1 MKKLFF
7 ISIIFLFNIV
17 LLEGLLRVYLV
28 VKYESPLIVYRKFG
42 YDRHPL
48 MGFEVMPNISD
59 QYFPSVATK
68 FSSNSVGLRG
78 SREYGPKEKNEIRV
92 GIMGGSSVFG
102 FGATDDSKT
111 LSQQLENELSRL
123 NPDVK
128 WTVIN
133 GGNPAYVSYQVMARL
148 QLRMIELEPDVMLFY
163 MGWNDM
169 FMGFPHLMGRNRFL
183 KDLIVYDMDSWQSFI
198 SNFNKANYP
207 VAGLNELA
215 ISLFSKR
222 VFMRLFPK
230 KTVFDDVVKVLPNDE
245 VEPSVK
251 ENKVENNGVAMNY
264 CISGEDFPEVT
275 GMLKDNLTSIAG
287 ICHAHG
293 IKCNL
298 SSLVSDVN
306 LYGNDRESLNKAIKE
321 VADKQ
326 KATFIDSDSYIKSL
340 NAKGINNPVDKYHL
354 TDKGNEVLAKYWA
367 PIILKQVN

>member
-1 MKKLFF
+1 M
-7 ISIIFLFNIV
+7 
-17 LLEGLLRVYLV
+17 LEGLLRVYLV

-78 SREYGPKEKNEIRV
+78 SEEYGPKKENEIRV

-123 NPDVK
+123 KPDVE

-133 GGNPAYVSYQVMARL
+133 GGNPAYVSYQVLARL
-148 QLRMIELEPDVMLFY
+148 QLRMIELEPDIMLFY

-183 KDLIVYDMDSWQSFI
+183 KDNIVYEMDSWQSFI

-207 VAGLNELA
+207 VAGLNQLA

-222 VFMRLFPK
+222 VFLRLFPK
-230 KTVFDDVVKVLPNDE
+230 KTVFDDVVKVLPTE
-245 VEPSVK
+245 VEHSAK
-251 ENKVENNGVAMNY
+251 ENKIENNGVAMNY
-264 CISGEDFPEVT
+264 CISGKDFPQVT
-275 GMLKDNLTSIAG
+275 AMLKGNLTSIAG
-287 ICHAHG
+287 ICNAHE
-293 IKCNL
+293 IKSNF

-306 LYGNDRESLNKAIKE
+306 LYGNDRETLNKAIEE
-321 VADKQ
+321 VANKQ
-326 KATFIDSDSYIKSL
+326 KSTFIDSDSYIKSL
-340 NAKGINNPVDKYHL
+340 GTKGINNPIDKYHL
-354 TDKGNEVLAKYWA
+354 TDKGNEVLAKFWA
-367 PIILKQVN
+367 PIILKQAN